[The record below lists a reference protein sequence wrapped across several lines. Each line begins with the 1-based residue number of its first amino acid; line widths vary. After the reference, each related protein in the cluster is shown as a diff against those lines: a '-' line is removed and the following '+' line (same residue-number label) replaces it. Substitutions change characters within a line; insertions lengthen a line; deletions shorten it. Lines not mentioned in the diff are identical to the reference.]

1 MAVEASG
8 REFRI
13 RAQPSQFLRLVDH
26 ELDSSELF
34 TGQIFPRKDRQ
45 LIIMERLVCL
55 FQHFFDLSALD
66 TSLLIDAVDPIEESR
81 NSLQTEMLLY
91 DELLQEQVQY
101 FFVVGARK
109 QRDHQVAKL
118 FGVRNQALQAYFE

>member
-8 REFRI
+8 RELRI

-34 TGQIFPRKDRQ
+34 TGQIFPCKNRQ

-55 FQHFFDLSALD
+55 FQHFFDLSAFD
-66 TSLLIDAVDPIEESR
+66 TSLLVDAVDPIEESR
-81 NSLQTEMLLY
+81 NSLEAEVLLD
-91 DELLQEQVQY
+91 DELL
-101 FFVVGARK
+101 
-109 QRDHQVAKL
+109 
-118 FGVRNQALQAYFE
+118 